1 MSKRSIL
8 RSLVQLKRA
17 VMGLVSIT
25 FFFICL
31 VILLNHLNPA

>member
-8 RSLVQLKRA
+8 RSLVQFKKVA
-17 VMGLVSIT
+17 MGIVSIT
-25 FFFICL
+25 FFMMCV